1 MKHTPSD
8 AAFFCLPCFALFL
21 PKLFVDIEA
30 GYILLLPRKQGISF
44 LCKQPCCRKE
54 CKAN

>member
-8 AAFFCLPCFALFL
+8 VAFFCLPCFALFL